1 LKDHRF
7 IPYAIGDSLIE
18 QLFTQEIVVLKDFD
32 VVKEARGVDKVYIHN
47 YTALVTNG
55 ALEIRL
61 HWAGKGTTTSPKKGI
76 YGPLISAIDVESGRL
91 TYNGMTW

>member
-1 LKDHRF
+1 M
-7 IPYAIGDSLIE
+7 
-18 QLFTQEIVVLKDFD
+18 LKDFD
-32 VVKEARGVDKVYIHN
+32 IVKAARGVEKVYIHN
-47 YTALVTNG
+47 YTVPVTNG

-61 HWAGKGTTTSPKKGI
+61 HWAGKGTTMSPKRGI

>member
-1 LKDHRF
+1 M
-7 IPYAIGDSLIE
+7 
-18 QLFTQEIVVLKDFD
+18 QLFSQDIVVLKDFD
-32 VVKEARGVDKVYIHN
+32 VVKEARGVDKVYIHD

-55 ALEIRL
+55 ALEIRF

-76 YGPLISAIDVESGRL
+76 HGPLISAIDVESGRL

>member
-1 LKDHRF
+1 
-7 IPYAIGDSLIE
+7 
-18 QLFTQEIVVLKDFD
+18 LFSQDIVVLKDFD
-32 VVKEARGVDKVYIHN
+32 IVKAAGGVDEVYIHN
-47 YTALVTNG
+47 YTANVTNG

-91 TYNGMTW
+91 TYNGMA